1 MNSDRLQQ
9 KLIAAARTNPPDDH
23 VPYAF
28 EQRVMA
34 RLATVSRPDEWVLW
48 TRALWYGAGV
58 SVAVAVFISA
68 WSLVPGGE
76 QDVAANFSQDLEQT
90 ILGSPDDGD
99 NAW

>member
-1 MNSDRLQQ
+1 MNPDRLKQ
-9 KLIAAARTNPPDDH
+9 KLIAAARTNPPDDQ

-34 RLATVSRPDEWVLW
+34 RLATVRRPDEWALW
-48 TRALWYGAGV
+48 TRALWYGAGA
-58 SVAVAVFISA
+58 SVAVAVFVSA
-68 WSLVPGGE
+68 WSFVPAA
-76 QDVAANFSQDLEQT
+76 DHDLAANFSQDLEQT